1 MVSERSESNRWY
13 VYIIEC
19 ADKSL
24 YTGMTN
30 NLESRFQRH
39 STKDGGHYTKY
50 NPAVK
55 IIHSEG
61 FPNKY
66 EAAKREK
73 QLKGWTREKKFTL
86 AKGNLALL
94 KRL

>member
-1 MVSERSESNRWY
+1 MWY

-19 ADKSL
+19 EDKSL

-50 NPAVK
+50 NSAIR
-55 IIHSEG
+55 IIYSEE
-61 FPNKY
+61 FQNKY

-73 QLKGWTREKKFTL
+73 QIKGWT
-86 AKGNLALL
+86 
-94 KRL
+94 